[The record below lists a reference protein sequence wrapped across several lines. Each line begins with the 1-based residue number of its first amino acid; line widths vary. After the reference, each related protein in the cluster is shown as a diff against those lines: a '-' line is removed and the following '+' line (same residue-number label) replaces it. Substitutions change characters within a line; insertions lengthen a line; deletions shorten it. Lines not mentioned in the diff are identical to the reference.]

1 MLADRMRYLRRILRL
16 NQKDLASM
24 LGMGRSQLSMVENN
38 TAGMS
43 ARTAV
48 LIEKLFGLS
57 QDWLMTGTGPMF
69 LDWELGVKTLA
80 NAGRITRQEEM
91 LFLAELAQHFYFLN
105 HDRPVKGSI
114 VRMYLELLDFLMP
127 RAKNLNE
134 LDMGKDLPSPA
145 PTLPEKIDE
154 LRDFLG
160 QGKCESSVA
169 DMVLR
174 ELVYLLREGA
184 FDLKENEI
192 DLINGMIMPRA
203 LWVAKKAI
211 HPDTAPVDPDIL
223 RAAKISERRLWIQQ
237 ESFLFD
243 GFLKPEPVDL
253 VCSLVYSRND
263 MTVRFLMDFKS
274 LYELLYCVTTL
285 KDSEIMRAGE
295 WELFRENT
303 RFSMQLGKCSISW
316 NDESDNANLREIVK
330 RIRAE
335 KDAFDA
341 ITQRYLQEFG
351 TY

>member
-57 QDWLMTGTGPMF
+57 QGWLLTGSGPMF
-69 LDWELGVKTLA
+69 LDWELGLKTLA
-80 NAGRITRQEEM
+80 NAGRIARQEEM
-91 LFLAELAQHFYFLN
+91 LFLSELAQHFYSLN
-105 HDRPVKGSI
+105 PERQVQGGI
-114 VRMYLELLDFLMP
+114 ARMYLELLDFLMP
-127 RAKNLNE
+127 RATNVKELEIGKN
-134 LDMGKDLPSPA
+134 LPSPA
-145 PTLPEKIDE
+145 STLPEKIDE

-174 ELVYLLREGA
+174 ELVYVLRDGK

-203 LWVAKKAI
+203 LWVAKKAV

-223 RAAKISERRLWIQQ
+223 RAGKISERRLRIQQ
-237 ESFLFD
+237 ESFSFD
-243 GFLKPEPVDL
+243 GFLKPEPADL
-253 VCSLVYSRND
+253 ACSLVYLKND
-263 MTVRFLMDFKS
+263 MTVRFLMNFKS
-274 LYELLYCVTTL
+274 LYELLYSVTTL
-285 KDSEIMRAGE
+285 KDSEVMRAGE
-295 WELFRENT
+295 WEIAREDA
-303 RFSMQLGKCSISW
+303 RFSMQLGKCCISW
-316 NDESDNANLREIVK
+316 EGESDSLNLKEIVK

-335 KDAFDA
+335 KDAYDA
-341 ITQRYLQEFG
+341 IAQRYLQEFG